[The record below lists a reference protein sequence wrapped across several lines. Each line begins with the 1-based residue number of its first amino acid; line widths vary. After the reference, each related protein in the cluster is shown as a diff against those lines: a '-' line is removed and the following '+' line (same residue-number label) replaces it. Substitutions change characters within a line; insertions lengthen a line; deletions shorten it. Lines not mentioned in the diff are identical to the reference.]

1 MHTFRRLVF
10 RELLRLG
17 IPGNLVMLLAVLV
30 QRRIRI
36 AFTENSRVI
45 LDVLHE
51 GYPLRRDSATHVK
64 HPSPLSATIASAA
77 RRFPLLR
84 INCRDKRHTA
94 RVTEVRNIHSPPFA
108 RNASD
113 RAQKIVG

>member
-1 MHTFRRLVF
+1 MRTLRRLVF
-10 RELLRLG
+10 QELLRVG

-36 AFTENSRVI
+36 AFTENSRMI
-45 LDVLHE
+45 LDVLHKD
-51 GYPLRRDSATHVK
+51 YPLRRDSTTHVK
-64 HPSPLSATIASAA
+64 RPSPLSATIVSAA
-77 RRFPLLR
+77 RRFPLLL
-84 INCRDKRHTA
+84 INHREKQHTA

-113 RAQKIVG
+113 RVQKIVG

>member
-1 MHTFRRLVF
+1 M
-10 RELLRLG
+10 
-17 IPGNLVMLLAVLV
+17 
-30 QRRIRI
+30 
-36 AFTENSRVI
+36 
-45 LDVLHE
+45 HE
-51 GYPLRRDSATHVK
+51 GYPLRRGSATHVK

-77 RRFPLLR
+77 RRFPLLL
-84 INCRDKRHTA
+84 ISYRDKRHTA